1 MADYIL
7 ETKGLDKWFGVTHA
21 NKQVDFQLRRGEIR
35 GLIGENGSGKSTL
48 TSIICGIQKPTSGEM
63 FVNGVPYAPA
73 SVCEANQNKV
83 AMVVQE
89 LGVLTD
95 LPVCVN
101 IYMGRTEEFSTGGM
115 LSMKRLW
122 EAAQKDLDALG
133 LGEIPVNAMA
143 GTLSI
148 EYRKLVELTKALSID
163 PDILVLDEITQALSY
178 DKRQLLYQIMKDFIA
193 KGKSIIMISHD
204 LEETLELCDSI
215 TILRDGEIVDT
226 VQKDAFDLET
236 LKHQMIGREM
246 GEHYY
251 RTDWKA
257 SYQDD
262 VVLRV
267 EQMSSGKLEELSFE
281 LHRGE
286 ILGVCGLSD
295 AGIHQLGKALFGKE
309 KISKGGVYLHGK
321 GGWKKVTAP
330 AHITKNRGAY
340 LSKDRD
346 AEGLMLSDSIAAN
359 ITLPSEGD
367 IAGPLAFVSPR
378 KKREI
383 VEKAVEKFEI
393 KCASPLAKVNS
404 LSGGNKQKVNLSRWM
419 VKDLDFIILDC
430 PTRGVDVGVKAYI
443 YGLLET
449 VKKAG
454 LAILLISDELPEVIG
469 MSDRLL
475 VMKDGRISAI
485 LERDSGF
492 AEDEIVEA
500 MM

>member
-1 MADYIL
+1 
-7 ETKGLDKWFGVTHA
+7 
-21 NKQVDFQLRRGEIR
+21 
-35 GLIGENGSGKSTL
+35 
-48 TSIICGIQKPTSGEM
+48 
-63 FVNGVPYAPA
+63 
-73 SVCEANQNKV
+73 
-83 AMVVQE
+83 
-89 LGVLTD
+89 
-95 LPVCVN
+95 
-101 IYMGRTEEFSTGGM
+101 
-115 LSMKRLW
+115 
-122 EAAQKDLDALG
+122 
-133 LGEIPVNAMA
+133 
-143 GTLSI
+143 
-148 EYRKLVELTKALSID
+148 
-163 PDILVLDEITQALSY
+163 
-178 DKRQLLYQIMKDFIA
+178 
-193 KGKSIIMISHD
+193 
-204 LEETLELCDSI
+204 
-215 TILRDGEIVDT
+215 
-226 VQKDAFDLET
+226 
-236 LKHQMIGREM
+236 
-246 GEHYY
+246 
-251 RTDWKA
+251 
-257 SYQDD
+257 
-262 VVLRV
+262 
-267 EQMSSGKLEELSFE
+267 
-281 LHRGE
+281 
-286 ILGVCGLSD
+286 
-295 AGIHQLGKALFGKE
+295 
-309 KISKGGVYLHGK
+309 
-321 GGWKKVTAP
+321 
-330 AHITKNRGAY
+330 
-340 LSKDRD
+340 
-346 AEGLMLSDSIAAN
+346 MLSDSIAAN